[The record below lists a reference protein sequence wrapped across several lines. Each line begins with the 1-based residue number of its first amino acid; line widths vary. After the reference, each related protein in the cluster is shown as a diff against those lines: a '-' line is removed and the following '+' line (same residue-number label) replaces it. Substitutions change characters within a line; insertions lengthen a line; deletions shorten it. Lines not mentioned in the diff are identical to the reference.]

1 MMASGIPYKQAKL
14 AETWDAIVIG
24 SGIGGLTAAVLLGA
38 HAGKRVL
45 VLERHYEAGGFT
57 HTFHRPGYEWD
68 VGLHYIGQMQDD
80 RSSVRRAFDHITG
93 GSVEWQPMPDVYDRL
108 IIEGRTFDFT
118 AGLENFR
125 DGILQSFPAEIRAVD
140 RYIAAVHS
148 CNRASGLYYA
158 EKTVPAPVATL
169 AGSLMRAPYMRWA
182 RHTTRQVLESF
193 TGNREL
199 IGVLTGQWGDYGLP
213 PAKSS
218 FAVHA
223 TIAQHY
229 FGGASYPVGGAGAIA
244 AAMAPQIEFAGGVVV
259 TSAEVA
265 DIVLNGTRA
274 VGVRMSDG
282 REFRSGM
289 VLSDAGAANTFERLL
304 PPNLPALD
312 SLRRRLRTL
321 QPSTAH
327 VSLYVGLSQSDAALG
342 LEGTN
347 LWVYPSFDHDANVE
361 RFERDIDSPLPGIY
375 LSFPSAKDPDF
386 QRRHPGKSTVE
397 AITMLPY
404 AAFDRWADTRWKR
417 RGDEYDA
424 LKGRLSA
431 RLLAELERQAP
442 SVIGNIA
449 YTELSTPVTTRH
461 FMNYGHGEIYGIAS
475 TPERFLTR
483 ELGARTP
490 IRGLYLTGQDTA
502 SLGVVGALYG
512 GVIVASVATGKNLIS
527 VVSKPRVVRSL
538 NRPRGIGAAVA

>member
-1 MMASGIPYKQAKL
+1 MASGIPYKRAKL

-24 SGIGGLTAAVLLGA
+24 SGIGGLTAAVLLGV

-45 VLERHYEAGGFT
+45 VLERHYAAGGFT
-57 HTFHRPGYEWD
+57 HTFQRPGYEWD
-68 VGLHYIGQMQDD
+68 VGLHYIGQMQDEL
-80 RSSVRRAFDHITG
+80 SMVRRAFDHITEG
-93 GSVEWQPMPDVYDRL
+93 RVQWQPMPEIYDRF
-108 IIEGRTFDFT
+108 IIEGRIFDYA
-118 AGLENFR
+118 AGLERFR
-125 DGILQSFPAEIRAVD
+125 EGLGQSFPSEIRAID
-140 RYIAAVHS
+140 RYIAAVRA
-148 CNRASGLYYA
+148 CNRARGLYFA
-158 EKTVPAPVATL
+158 EKAVPAPVAAL
-169 AGSLMRAPYMRWA
+169 AGSLMRVPYIRWA
-182 RHTTRQVLESF
+182 RHTTREVLENF

-213 PAKSS
+213 PGKSS
-218 FAVHA
+218 FAAHA
-223 TIAQHY
+223 TIAEHY

-244 AAMAPQIEFAGGVVV
+244 AAIVPQIEYAGGAVV
-259 TSAEVA
+259 TSADVSA
-265 DIVLNGTRA
+265 ILLDGAKAT
-274 VGVRMSDG
+274 GVRMGDG
-282 REFRSGM
+282 HEFHSGV

-304 PPNLPALD
+304 PPNLSALD
-312 SLRRRLRTL
+312 SLRRQLLRL

-361 RFERDIDSPLPGIY
+361 RFARDIDAPLPGVY

-404 AAFDRWADTRWKR
+404 AAFDRWGDTRWKR
-417 RGDEYDA
+417 RG
-424 LKGRLSA
+424 A
-431 RLLAELERQAP
+431 RLLAELERRAP
-442 SVIGNIA
+442 SVDGNID

-483 ELGARTP
+483 ALGARTP
-490 IRGLYLTGQDTA
+490 IRGLYLTGQDAA

-512 GVIVASVATGKNLIS
+512 GVIGASVATGKNLFS
-527 VVSKPRVVRSL
+527 VVSKPRIVRRANISSAEFAL
-538 NRPRGIGAAVA
+538 

>member
-1 MMASGIPYKQAKL
+1 MASGIPYKQAKL

-24 SGIGGLTAAVLLGA
+24 SGIGGLTAAVLLGV
-38 HAGKRVL
+38 HAGIRVL

-57 HTFHRPGYEWD
+57 HTFQRPGYEWD
-68 VGLHYIGQMQDD
+68 VGLHYVGQMQDEL
-80 RSSVRRAFDHITG
+80 SLVRRAFDHITG
-93 GSVEWQPMPDVYDRL
+93 GRVQWQPMPDIYDRF
-108 IIEGRTFDFT
+108 IIEGRRFDCA
-118 AGLENFR
+118 AGLERFR
-125 DGILQSFPAEIRAVD
+125 EGLGQSFPSEIRAID
-140 RYIAAVHS
+140 RYIAAVRA
-148 CNRASGLYYA
+148 CNRARGLYFA
-158 EKTVPAPVATL
+158 EKAVPAAVAGL
-169 AGSLMRAPYMRWA
+169 AGSLMRMPYLRWA
-182 RHTTRQVLESF
+182 RHTTREVLETL

-213 PAKSS
+213 PGKSS

-223 TIAQHY
+223 TIAEHY

-244 AAMAPQIEFAGGVVV
+244 EAIVPQIKCAGGVVV
-259 TSAEVA
+259 TSADVSA
-265 DIVLNGTRA
+265 VLLDGTKA
-274 VGVRMSDG
+274 TGVRMSDG
-282 REFRSGM
+282 REFHSGV

-304 PPNLPALD
+304 PPNLSVLD
-312 SLRRRLRTL
+312 SLRRQLLRL

-361 RFERDIDSPLPGIY
+361 RFARDIDAPLPGVY

-404 AAFDRWADTRWKR
+404 AAFDRWGDTRWKR
-417 RGDEYDA
+417 RGDEYKG
-424 LKGRLSA
+424 LKERLSA

-442 SVIGNIA
+442 SVDGNIA

-490 IRGLYLTGQDTA
+490 VRGLYLTGQDAA

-512 GVIVASVATGKNLIS
+512 GVIAASVATGKNLFS
-527 VVSKPRVVRSL
+527 VVSKPRIVRRADISFAEFAL
-538 NRPRGIGAAVA
+538 

>member
-1 MMASGIPYKQAKL
+1 MASGIPYKQAKL

-68 VGLHYIGQMQDD
+68 VGLHYIGQMQDE
-80 RSSVRRAFDHITG
+80 RSTVRRAFDHITAEW
-93 GSVEWQPMPDVYDRL
+93 VQWQPMPEIYDRF
-108 IIEGRTFDFT
+108 IIEGRTFDYA
-118 AGLENFR
+118 AGLERFR
-125 DGILQSFPAEIRAVD
+125 EGLRKSFPDEIRAID
-140 RYIAAVHS
+140 RYIAAVQA

-158 EKTVPAPVATL
+158 EKAIPAPLAAL
-169 AGSLMRAPYMRWA
+169 AGSLMRVPYMRWA
-182 RHTTRQVLESF
+182 RHTTREVLESF

-213 PAKSS
+213 PGKSS
-218 FAVHA
+218 FAAHA
-223 TIAQHY
+223 TIAKHY
-229 FGGASYPVGGAGAIA
+229 FDGASYPVGGAGAIA
-244 AAMAPQIEFAGGVVV
+244 AAIVPQIERDGGVVV
-259 TSAEVA
+259 TSAEVTGILLDGA
-265 DIVLNGTRA
+265 KAT
-274 VGVRMSDG
+274 GVRMSDG
-282 REFRSGM
+282 REFRSGA

-312 SLRRRLRTL
+312 SLRCQLRRL

-342 LEGTN
+342 LQGTN

-361 RFERDIDSPLPGIY
+361 QFARNFDAPLPGVY
-375 LSFPSAKDPDF
+375 LSFPSAKDSDF

-404 AAFDRWADTRWKR
+404 AAFDRWGETRWKR
-417 RGDEYDA
+417 RGEEYGE
-424 LKGRLSA
+424 LKERLAA

-442 SVIGNIA
+442 SVVGNIA
-449 YTELSTPVTTRH
+449 HTELSTPLTTRH

-475 TPERFLTR
+475 TPDRFLMR

-490 IRGLYLTGQDTA
+490 IRGLYLTGQDAA

-512 GVIVASVATGKNLIS
+512 GVIGASVATGKNLFS

-538 NRPRGIGAAVA
+538 NGPHGSGAVA